1 MTIAIEDLDHPPPAE
16 PGREPDELGIALL
29 GCGTVGSALVR
40 QLVRES
46 ERLASR
52 VQAKPVLRAIAVR
65 HLDKP
70 RPKWVPHDLLT
81 DDPAAAV
88 DREDV
93 DVVVEVIGGLDP
105 AGGLLDLALARGK
118 QVVTANKELLAR
130 RWRCLGSAATGPRP
144 RIRFEAAVMAGVP
157 VVAPLAGLAAS
168 DRILSLEAILNGTAN
183 YCLHRMEEDRLDLAE
198 VLEEAEQLG
207 FTEPDPT
214 TDLDGRDAAAKLA
227 LLASLA
233 FGSTVGIEDVVTSGI
248 EGVTAADLVAARA
261 RGSVLR
267 LLAGAWRDGDGILA
281 RVSPRWVPAGHPLAA
296 VTDHHNGLV
305 VSAELAGALLF
316 QGPGAGGDSTAS
328 AILSDLVRAANVL
341 QSERSKS

>member
-1 MTIAIEDLDHPPPAE
+1 MPVTIEKLDQPPPTE
-16 PGREPDELGIALL
+16 PGRGAEELGIALL
-29 GCGTVGSALVR
+29 GCGTVGSAVVR
-40 QLVRES
+40 QLVEES
-46 ERLASR
+46 ERFASR
-52 VQAKPVLRAIAVR
+52 LQARPVIRAIAVR
-65 HLDKP
+65 YLDKQ
-70 RPKWVPHDLLT
+70 RPEWVPHDLLT

-130 RWRCLGSAATGPRP
+130 RWRCLGPAATGPHP

-168 DRILSLEAILNGTAN
+168 DRVHSIEAILNGTAN
-183 YCLHRMEEDRLDLAE
+183 YCLHRMEEDRLELTE

-207 FTEPDPT
+207 FTEPDPAS
-214 TDLDGRDAAAKLA
+214 DLDGRDAAAKLA

-233 FGSTVGIEDVVTSGI
+233 FGRAIGIEDVVTSGI
-248 EGVTAADLVAARA
+248 EEVTPADLVTARA

-267 LLAGAWRDGDGILA
+267 LLAAAWRDGDEVVA
-281 RVSPRWVPAGHPLAA
+281 RVSPRWVP
-296 VTDHHNGLV
+296 
-305 VSAELAGALLF
+305 
-316 QGPGAGGDSTAS
+316 
-328 AILSDLVRAANVL
+328 
-341 QSERSKS
+341 